1 MDTLISTLISV
12 VVVVLLI
19 AVIAFYLGGVWERF
33 TTDAD
38 RKIEERRRREE
49 GRQGNRRSPGRG
61 TRTYWLSCGPRCG
74 RRASGGGP
82 ARPPCNLDTLRYNLA
97 CCTRAR
103 GLRRPV
109 AFFNVKRR

>member
-49 GRQGNRRSPGRG
+49 GR
-61 TRTYWLSCGPRCG
+61 
-74 RRASGGGP
+74 
-82 ARPPCNLDTLRYNLA
+82 
-97 CCTRAR
+97 
-103 GLRRPV
+103 
-109 AFFNVKRR
+109 